1 LIEEGYGD
9 GIVSTD
15 GTLLA
20 GLKWAYEFDNY
31 EQF

>member
-1 LIEEGYGD
+1 MGYGD
-9 GIVSTD
+9 GIASPD

-31 EQF
+31 KIPNN